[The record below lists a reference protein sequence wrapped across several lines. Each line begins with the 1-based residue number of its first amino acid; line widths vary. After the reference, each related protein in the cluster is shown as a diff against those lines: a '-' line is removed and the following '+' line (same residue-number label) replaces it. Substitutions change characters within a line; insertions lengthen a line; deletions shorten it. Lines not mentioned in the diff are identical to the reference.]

1 MIGPGVGT
9 RYEEHVRVRGANAA
23 PPKMKTEPKRV
34 ARSAADF
41 LPPRL
46 SLAALRAAAAA
57 CKGCDL
63 YRNATQTVFGEGPAH
78 ARFVFVGE
86 QPGDQE
92 DRSGHPFVG
101 PAGRVLE
108 RALTEA
114 GIPRETVYITNA
126 VKHFKWIPRGKRRLH
141 QRPSEGEIDACNPWL
156 VAELRVVKPQVLVC
170 LGVTAARAAFGRPA
184 RLKDYRGKFVATPL
198 AERTF
203 ITIHPS
209 AILRL
214 MEPDRR
220 REYALFVAD
229 LKKLRF

>member
-1 MIGPGVGT
+1 MIGAAART
-9 RYEEHVRVRGANAA
+9 RYVESMRVRGDTYP
-23 PPKMKTEPKRV
+23 PPKGRGTAKRV

-41 LPPRL
+41 LPPRSTL
-46 SLAALRAAAAA
+46 PALRAAAAG
-57 CKGCDL
+57 CTGCDL
-63 YRNATQTVFGEGPAH
+63 YRNATQTVFGEGPAP

-101 PAGRVLE
+101 PAGRLLE

-156 VAELRVVKPQVLVC
+156 RAEVRVVKPEVLVC
-170 LGVTAARAAFGRPA
+170 LGVTAARAAFGRPV
-184 RLKDYRGKFVATPL
+184 RLKDYRGKFTVTAL

-203 ITIHPS
+203 VTLHPS

-214 MEPDRR
+214 RDPDRT
-220 REYALFVAD
+220 REYVMFVAD
-229 LKKLRF
+229 LKRLGV